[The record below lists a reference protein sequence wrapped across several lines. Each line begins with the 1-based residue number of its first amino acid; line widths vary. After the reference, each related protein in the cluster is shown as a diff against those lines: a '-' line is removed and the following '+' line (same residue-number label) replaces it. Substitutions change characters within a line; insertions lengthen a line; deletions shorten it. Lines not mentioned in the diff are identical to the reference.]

1 MDFYDT
7 VMGELV
13 QRYTGIESP
22 KTTRGTK
29 YTLFIKTGDR
39 FGMGTD
45 ATVSV
50 AFYNKQGLRSPDF
63 KLSNLF
69 RNDFESGHV
78 DKMQIVLKNL
88 QFGDPAHIE
97 LSRTRCGLGLGDS
110 WFCEVV
116 RVVNVETKRVHTFP
130 VHRWVLPESP
140 IKLKEYDAV
149 LPQHDENV
157 AQRQRE
163 LKKKRDLYVPVRN
176 EQTGMITYKD
186 LPPDENFSIS
196 STIDLIGNGVKLLG
210 KAAIRSLTVKTWH
223 SLKEMEEIYQE
234 AHFPAPMGMQNWRSD
249 KEFGKQRLVGC
260 NPAMIRLCTEIP
272 ENFAV
277 SESDLEP
284 LLEGLT
290 TKDAIQHKRLFI
302 IDYQFLKGLPCTDGR
317 EMCAPVALFF
327 LNKDKYLMP
336 VAIQLYPDPAP
347 DNPVFYPTDPEYTW
361 LMAKCYFNM
370 ADLSVHESAS
380 HLGLTHMVGE
390 SVVIATHRYLAPSHP
405 IFRLLAPHFL
415 YLLAINDKALD
426 DLMAKGGFADK
437 NMNIG
442 AVGMVGIIK
451 RAFATYRLDV
461 EGSLHADLQERGVSD
476 PEVLPNYYYRDDA
489 LLLHKAIYRLVEQVV
504 EHHYDTPE
512 KIAGDEELQEWAWF
526 LGGQPKCEG
535 DVTAGIKGFPNGGR
549 LDTSR
554 EITTVIT
561 DFIFMFT
568 AKHAAVNFGQYEL
581 FGFPPSYPA
590 WLSGKPPHDKTALC
604 EKDILD
610 KLPGKT
616 QTLQTMAMTSLLS
629 CHDNKALGDFEIQ
642 YMHDPNGLQALER
655 FRAELKEV
663 GNTIDERN
671 KTRENKYHWLH
682 PSEVPNSISI

>member
-1 MDFYDT
+1 
-7 VMGELV
+7 MGSAC
-13 QRYTGIESP
+13 T
-22 KTTRGTK
+22 KTSSGTK
-29 YTLFIKTGDR
+29 YTLFVKTGDR

-50 AFYNKQGLRSPDF
+50 AFYNEQGLRSSDF
-63 KLSNLF
+63 KLGNLF

-78 DKMQIVLKNL
+78 DKMQIVFENRK
-88 QFGDPAHIE
+88 FGDPVHIE
-97 LSRTRCGLGLGDS
+97 LSRNGAGLGDT
-110 WFCEVV
+110 WFCEIVQML
-116 RVVNVETKRVHTFP
+116 NMKTKRVHMFP
-130 VHRWVLPESP
+130 VHRWVDPESP
-140 IKLKEYDAV
+140 MKLKEYDAE
-149 LPQHDENV
+149 LPQYDENV
-157 AQRQRE
+157 AQRQDE
-163 LKKKRDLYVPVRN
+163 LKRKRDLYVPVRN
-176 EQTGMITYKD
+176 ELTGMITYKD

-196 STIDLIGNGVKLLG
+196 STFDLVGNGVKLLG
-210 KAAIRSLTVKTWH
+210 KAAIMNFTVETWE
-223 SLKEMEEIYQE
+223 SLKEIEEIYQE
-234 AHFPAPMGMQNWRSD
+234 PHFPTPMGVQNWRSD
-249 KEFGKQRLVGC
+249 KEFGNQRLAGC

-290 TKDAIQHKRLFI
+290 TKDAIEHKRLFI
-302 IDYQFLKGLPCTDGR
+302 IDYKFLKGLPCTDDR
-317 EMCAPVALFF
+317 EMCAPLCLFF
-327 LNKDKYLMP
+327 VNKDKYLMP
-336 VAIQLYPDPAP
+336 VAIQLNQDPAP

-361 LMAKCYFNM
+361 LMAKCYFNL
-370 ADLSVHESAS
+370 ADSSVHESAS
-380 HLGLTHMVGE
+380 HLGFTHLFGE

-415 YLLAINDKALD
+415 YLLVINNKAMS
-426 DLMAKGGFADK
+426 DLMGEGGFADA

-442 AVGMVGIIK
+442 PVGMAEIVK
-451 RAFATYRLDV
+451 RSFATHRLDV
-461 EGSLHADLQERGVSD
+461 EGSLHADLQGRGVSD
-476 PEVLPNYYYRDDA
+476 PEVLPNYHYRDDA
-489 LLLHKAIYRLVEQVV
+489 LLLHKAIYHLVEQVV
-504 EHHYDTPE
+504 EHHYDSPE

-535 DVTAGIKGFPNGGR
+535 DITADIKGFPNSGR
-549 LDTSR
+549 LETSG

-568 AKHAAVNFGQYEL
+568 ANHAAVNFGQYDN

-604 EKDILD
+604 EKDIID
-610 KLPGKT
+610 KLPSKK
-616 QTLQTMAMTSLLS
+616 QTLQTMAITALLS
-629 CHDNKALGDFEIQ
+629 SRDNKPLGDFEVQ

-655 FRAELKEV
+655 FRAELKQI

-671 KTRENKYHWLH
+671 KTREEKYLWLH